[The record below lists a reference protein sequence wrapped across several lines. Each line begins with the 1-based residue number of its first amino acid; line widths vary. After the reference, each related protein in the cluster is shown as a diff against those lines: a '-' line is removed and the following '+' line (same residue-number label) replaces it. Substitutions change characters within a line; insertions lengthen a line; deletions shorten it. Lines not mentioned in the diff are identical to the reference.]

1 MAIST
6 NSIIHYTKDYKSLAG
21 IIMEGFRIKYCY
33 EALHTSKNIPR
44 GAAHPMVSFC
54 DIPLS
59 LSHQHFGLY
68 GYYGIGLKKNWAK
81 TNNINPVLYV
91 EKESDVGNLLYNL
104 LVQKDELNGNHK
116 ETLVDFLFQTKSFT
130 KNYSGPLKRGDIDTK
145 NYKFYDEREWRYI
158 PKKVQIGNQSIS
170 IPSSKYIK
178 EKEAYNQKLSQYK
191 LAFEIGDISYIIVKN
206 TNEIPKIIKLLR
218 DHFYSA
224 SAPAKEIDI
233 LLSKVCST
241 EQIIGDY

>member
-21 IIMEGFRIKYCY
+21 ILTEGFKIKYCL
-33 EALHTSKNIPR
+33 EVLHVSKNPPR
-44 GAAHPMVSFC
+44 SAAHPMVSFC

-68 GYYGIGLKKNWAK
+68 GCYGIGLTKNWANK
-81 TNNINPVLYV
+81 NNINPVLYI
-91 EKESDVGNLLYNL
+91 EKESDIGNLLYNL
-104 LVQKDELNGNHK
+104 LVQKDELSGNHK

-130 KNYSGPLKRGDIDTK
+130 KNYSGPLKRGDVDTQ

-158 PKKVQIGNQSIS
+158 PKKGQIGNQSIS
-170 IPSSKYIK
+170 VPGSKYIK
-178 EKEAYNQKLSQYK
+178 EKEVYNQKLSQYK
-191 LAFEIGDISYIIVKN
+191 LDFGIEDISYIIVKS

-224 SAPAKEIDI
+224 SASAKEIDI

>member
-104 LVQKDELNGNHK
+104 LVQKDELSGPHK
-116 ETLVDFLFQTKSFT
+116 ETIIDFLFQTKCFT
-130 KNYSGPLKRGDIDTK
+130 KNYSGPLKRGDINKED
-145 NYKFYDEREWRYI
+145 YKFYDEREWRYI
-158 PKKVQIGNQSIS
+158 PKKDQIGNRSIS
-170 IPSSKYIK
+170 IPGSL
-178 EKEAYNQKLSQYK
+178 YNKDKVTYNSRISTYRLEF
-191 LAFEIGDISYIIVKN
+191 AIDDISYIIVKN
-206 TNEIPKIIKLLR
+206 TSEIPKIIKLLR
-218 DHFYSA
+218 EHFYSSSA
-224 SAPAKEIDI
+224 SAKEIDI

-241 EQIIGDY
+241 EQIICDY